1 MNFLIIFSFICNFN
15 NFLSQIILPFKRNLN
30 FKSNLHKDIIY
41 TLYDNI
47 LLTDIDIGSPK
58 SQKISFRIYL
68 TRQSMITL
76 EKFYDSNLSES
87 YSSIPL
93 EKRDYY
99 EIDLYNGTK
108 AKEKFFFNLYDNQK
122 ILEVNDFVFIN
133 AIKISKTIDYNILG
147 LTIPDFSEIDNIF
160 ESNLILQLKKKDIIN
175 NYIMTIDYKNDIE
188 GNIVIGK
195 YPYEYNNKSYN
206 EKNYTET
213 NSVFFYSHMMYG
225 LNFYIEYDNKLLYDY
240 PNRIQFILEEGLI
253 KGSYKFLEILEND
266 FFNKSNN
273 NCFRDN
279 FGNLNNLIFWYCN
292 KNVNFKDF
300 KEIKIINKEL
310 KYNFILDHKDLF
322 YKSNNGY
329 YYFLMYFIKN
339 DDRWIFGNTFLKKY
353 KFTFNQDSKTI
364 GLAIENKN
372 KNNNNNNINIYLIL
386 IIFLIGIILGLIY
399 YIYIILKKFLS
410 KKKKA
415 NELNDE
421 YVYELNYNNVKN
433 NNNKLLN

>member
-1 MNFLIIFSFICNFN
+1 MNFLVIFSFICNFN

-47 LLTDIDIGSPK
+47 LLTDINIGSPK

-76 EKFYDSNLSES
+76 EKFYNSNLSDS

-108 AKEKFFFNLYDNQK
+108 AKEKFIFNLLDNK
-122 ILEVNDFVFIN
+122 NLLEVNDFIFIN
-133 AIKISKTIDYNILG
+133 ANKISKTIDYNILG

-195 YPYEYNNKSYN
+195 YPYEYNNKLYN
-206 EKNYTET
+206 EQNYTET
-213 NSVFFYSHMMYG
+213 NSVFFNSHMMYG

-253 KGSYKFLEILEND
+253 KGSYKFLEILENN
-266 FFNKSNN
+266 FFN
-273 NCFRDN
+273 
-279 FGNLNNLIFWYCN
+279 
-292 KNVNFKDF
+292 
-300 KEIKIINKEL
+300 
-310 KYNFILDHKDLF
+310 
-322 YKSNNGY
+322 
-329 YYFLMYFIKN
+329 
-339 DDRWIFGNTFLKKY
+339 
-353 KFTFNQDSKTI
+353 Q
-364 GLAIENKN
+364 
-372 KNNNNNNINIYLIL
+372 NNNIHY
-386 IIFLIGIILGLIY
+386 
-399 YIYIILKKFLS
+399 
-410 KKKKA
+410 
-415 NELNDE
+415 
-421 YVYELNYNNVKN
+421 
-433 NNNKLLN
+433 

>member
-1 MNFLIIFSFICNFN
+1 MNFLIIFSFIFNFN
-15 NFLSQIILPFKRNLN
+15 IFLSQIILPFKRILN

-47 LLTDIDIGSPK
+47 LLTDINIGSPK

-76 EKFYDSNLSES
+76 EKFYNSNLSES
-87 YSSIPL
+87 YSSNPL
-93 EKRDYY
+93 EQGNYY
-99 EIDLYNGTK
+99 EIDYYNGTK
-108 AKEKFFFNLYDNQK
+108 AKEKIFFNLFDNKK

-147 LTIPDFSEIDNIF
+147 LTIPDFNDIHNIF

-175 NYIMTIDYKNDIE
+175 NYIMTIDYKNDNE
-188 GNIVIGK
+188 GNIIIGK
-195 YPYEYNNKSYN
+195 YPYEYDNKLYN
-206 EKNYTET
+206 EKNYRET
-213 NSVFFYSHMMYG
+213 NSVFFKSNMMYG
-225 LNFYIEYDNKLLYDY
+225 LKFNIEYNNKLLYDDSIS
-240 PNRIQFILEEGLI
+240 IQFILEEGLI

-279 FGNLNNLIFWYCN
+279 FGNLNNFIFWYCN
-292 KNVNFKDF
+292 KKVNFKDF

-310 KYNFILDHKDLF
+310 KYNFILDHNDLF
-322 YKSNNGY
+322 YKFNNGY

-339 DDRWIFGNTFLKKY
+339 DDRWVFGNTFLKKY
-353 KFTFNQDSKTI
+353 KFTYNQDSKTI
-364 GLAIENKN
+364 GLAIKN
-372 KNNNNNNINIYLIL
+372 KNNNKINVYLIL
-386 IIFLIGIILGLIY
+386 IIILIGIILGLIY
-399 YIYIILKKFLS
+399 FIYIILKKYLN

>member
-1 MNFLIIFSFICNFN
+1 MNFLIIFSFIFNFN
-15 NFLSQIILPFKRNLN
+15 IFLSQIILPFKRILN

-47 LLTDIDIGSPK
+47 LLTDINIGSPK

-76 EKFYDSNLSES
+76 EKFYNSNLSES
-87 YSSIPL
+87 YSSNPL
-93 EKRDYY
+93 EQGNYY
-99 EIDLYNGTK
+99 EIDYYNGTK
-108 AKEKFFFNLYDNQK
+108 AKEKIFFNLFDNKK

-147 LTIPDFSEIDNIF
+147 LTIPDFNDIHNIF

-175 NYIMTIDYKNDIE
+175 NYIMTIDYKNDNE
-188 GNIVIGK
+188 GNIIIGK
-195 YPYEYNNKSYN
+195 YPYEYDNKLYN
-206 EKNYTET
+206 EKNYRET
-213 NSVFFYSHMMYG
+213 NSVFFKSNMMYG
-225 LNFYIEYDNKLLYDY
+225 LKFNIEYNNKLLYDDSIS
-240 PNRIQFILEEGLI
+240 IQFILEEGLI

-292 KNVNFKDF
+292 KKVNFKNF

-310 KYNFILDHKDLF
+310 KYNFILDHNDLF
-322 YKSNNGY
+322 YKFNNGY

-339 DDRWIFGNTFLKKY
+339 DDRWVFGNTFLKKY

-364 GLAIENKN
+364 GLAIKN
-372 KNNNNNNINIYLIL
+372 KNNNKINIYLIL
-386 IIFLIGIILGLIY
+386 IIILIGIILGLIY
-399 YIYIILKKFLS
+399 FIYIILKKYLN

>member
-1 MNFLIIFSFICNFN
+1 
-15 NFLSQIILPFKRNLN
+15 
-30 FKSNLHKDIIY
+30 
-41 TLYDNI
+41 
-47 LLTDIDIGSPK
+47 
-58 SQKISFRIYL
+58 
-68 TRQSMITL
+68 
-76 EKFYDSNLSES
+76 
-87 YSSIPL
+87 
-93 EKRDYY
+93 
-99 EIDLYNGTK
+99 
-108 AKEKFFFNLYDNQK
+108 
-122 ILEVNDFVFIN
+122 
-133 AIKISKTIDYNILG
+133 
-147 LTIPDFSEIDNIF
+147 
-160 ESNLILQLKKKDIIN
+160 
-175 NYIMTIDYKNDIE
+175 MTIDYKNDIE

-206 EKNYTET
+206 ETNYIET
-213 NSVFFYSHMMYG
+213 YSVFINSNMMYG
-225 LNFYIEYDNKLLYDY
+225 LNFYIEYNNKLLYDY

-399 YIYIILKKFLS
+399 YIYIILKKFLN

-433 NNNKLLN
+433 NSNKLLN

>member
-1 MNFLIIFSFICNFN
+1 MNFLIIFSFIFNFN
-15 NFLSQIILPFKRNLN
+15 IFLSQIILPFKRILN

-47 LLTDIDIGSPK
+47 LLTDINIGSPK

-76 EKFYDSNLSES
+76 EKFYNSNLSES
-87 YSSIPL
+87 YSSNPL
-93 EKRDYY
+93 ENGNYY

-108 AKEKFFFNLYDNQK
+108 AKEKIFFNLFDNKK

-147 LTIPDFSEIDNIF
+147 LTIPDFNDIHNIF

-175 NYIMTIDYKNDIE
+175 NYIMTIDYKNDNE
-188 GNIVIGK
+188 GSIIIGK
-195 YPYEYNNKSYN
+195 YPYEYNNKLYN
-206 EKNYTET
+206 EKNYIET
-213 NSVFFYSHMMYG
+213 NSVFFNSHMMYG
-225 LNFYIEYDNKLLYDY
+225 LKFNIEYNNKLLYDDSIS
-240 PNRIQFILEEGLI
+240 IQFILEEGLI

-292 KNVNFKDF
+292 KKVNFKNF

-310 KYNFILDHKDLF
+310 KYNFILDHNDLF
-322 YKSNNGY
+322 YKFNNGY

-339 DDRWIFGNTFLKKY
+339 DDRWVFGNTFLKKY
-353 KFTFNQDSKTI
+353 KFTYNQDSKTI
-364 GLAIENKN
+364 GLAIKN
-372 KNNNNNNINIYLIL
+372 KNNNKINIYLIL
-386 IIFLIGIILGLIY
+386 IIILIGIILGLIY
-399 YIYIILKKFLS
+399 FIYIILKKYLN

>member
-1 MNFLIIFSFICNFN
+1 MNFLIIFSFIFNFN
-15 NFLSQIILPFKRNLN
+15 IFLSQIILPFKRILN

-47 LLTDIDIGSPK
+47 LLTDINIGSPK

-76 EKFYDSNLSES
+76 EKFYNSNLSES
-87 YSSIPL
+87 YSSNPL
-93 EKRDYY
+93 ENGNYY

-108 AKEKFFFNLYDNQK
+108 AKEKIFFNLFDNKK

-147 LTIPDFSEIDNIF
+147 LTIPDFNDIHNIF

-175 NYIMTIDYKNDIE
+175 NYIMTIDYKNDNE
-188 GNIVIGK
+188 GNIIIGK
-195 YPYEYNNKSYN
+195 YPYEYDNKLYN
-206 EKNYTET
+206 EKNYRET
-213 NSVFFYSHMMYG
+213 NSVFFKSNMMYG
-225 LNFYIEYDNKLLYDY
+225 LKFNIEYNNKLLYDDSIS
-240 PNRIQFILEEGLI
+240 IQFILEEGLI

-292 KNVNFKDF
+292 KKVNFKNF

-310 KYNFILDHKDLF
+310 KYNFILDHNDLF
-322 YKSNNGY
+322 YKFNNGY

-339 DDRWIFGNTFLKKY
+339 DDRWVFGNTFLKKY
-353 KFTFNQDSKTI
+353 KFTYNQDSKTI
-364 GLAIENKN
+364 GLAIKN
-372 KNNNNNNINIYLIL
+372 KNNNKINIYLIL
-386 IIFLIGIILGLIY
+386 IIILIGIILGLIY
-399 YIYIILKKFLS
+399 FIYIILKKYLN

>member
-1 MNFLIIFSFICNFN
+1 MNFLIIFSFIFNFN
-15 NFLSQIILPFKRNLN
+15 IFLSQIILPFKRILN

-47 LLTDIDIGSPK
+47 LLTDINIGSPK

-76 EKFYDSNLSES
+76 EKFYNSNLSES
-87 YSSIPL
+87 YSSNPL
-93 EKRDYY
+93 EQGNYY
-99 EIDLYNGTK
+99 EIDYYNGTK
-108 AKEKFFFNLYDNQK
+108 AKEKIFFNLFDNKK

-147 LTIPDFSEIDNIF
+147 LTIPDFNDIHNIF

-175 NYIMTIDYKNDIE
+175 NYIMTIDYKNDNE
-188 GNIVIGK
+188 GNIIIGK
-195 YPYEYNNKSYN
+195 YPYEYDNKLYN
-206 EKNYTET
+206 EKNYRET
-213 NSVFFYSHMMYG
+213 NSVFFKSNMMYG
-225 LNFYIEYDNKLLYDY
+225 LKFNIEYNNKLLYDDSIS
-240 PNRIQFILEEGLI
+240 IQFILEEGLI
-253 KGSYKFLEILEND
+253 KGSYKFLEILENN
-266 FFNKSNN
+266 FFNQSNN

-279 FGNLNNLIFWYCN
+279 FGNLNNFIFWYCN
-292 KNVNFKDF
+292 KNVNFKNF

-310 KYNFILDHKDLF
+310 KYNFILDHNDLF
-322 YKSNNGY
+322 YKFNNGY

-364 GLAIENKN
+364 GLAIKK
-372 KNNNNNNINIYLIL
+372 KNNNKINIYLIL

-399 YIYIILKKFLS
+399 FIYIILKKFLN

>member
-1 MNFLIIFSFICNFN
+1 MNFLIIFSFIFNFN
-15 NFLSQIILPFKRNLN
+15 IFLSQIILPFKRILN

-47 LLTDIDIGSPK
+47 LLTDINIGSPK

-76 EKFYDSNLSES
+76 EKFYNSNLSES
-87 YSSIPL
+87 YSSNPL
-93 EKRDYY
+93 EQGNYY
-99 EIDLYNGTK
+99 EIDYYNGTK
-108 AKEKFFFNLYDNQK
+108 AKEKIFFNLFDNKK

-147 LTIPDFSEIDNIF
+147 LTIPDFNDIHNIF

-175 NYIMTIDYKNDIE
+175 NYIMTIDYKNDNE
-188 GNIVIGK
+188 GNIIIGK
-195 YPYEYNNKSYN
+195 YPYEYDNKLYN
-206 EKNYTET
+206 EKNYRET
-213 NSVFFYSHMMYG
+213 NSVFFKSNMMYG
-225 LNFYIEYDNKLLYDY
+225 LKFNIEYNNKLLYDDSIS
-240 PNRIQFILEEGLI
+240 IQFILEEGLI

-292 KNVNFKDF
+292 KKVNFKNF

-310 KYNFILDHKDLF
+310 KYNFILDHNDLF
-322 YKSNNGY
+322 YKFNNGY

-339 DDRWIFGNTFLKKY
+339 DDRWVFGNTFLKKY
-353 KFTFNQDSKTI
+353 KFTYNQDSKTI
-364 GLAIENKN
+364 RLAIKN
-372 KNNNNNNINIYLIL
+372 KNNNKINVYLIF
-386 IIFLIGIILGLIY
+386 IIILIGIILGLIY
-399 YIYIILKKFLS
+399 FIYIILKKYLN